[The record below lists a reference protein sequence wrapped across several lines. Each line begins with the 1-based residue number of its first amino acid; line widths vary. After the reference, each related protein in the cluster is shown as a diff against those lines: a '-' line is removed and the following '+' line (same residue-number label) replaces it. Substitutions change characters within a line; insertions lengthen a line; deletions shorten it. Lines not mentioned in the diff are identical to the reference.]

1 MLRICAA
8 FVLAVL
14 AIAPPPAAAAP
25 QGVVRVVDGDTFV
38 IGGQKVR
45 LQAVDAPEM
54 AQTCTE
60 KSGQRRVW
68 ACGAWVAAQA
78 RALFQGQRASC
89 QASGHDRYGRVVARC
104 SVAGQDMGATLVGAG
119 LAFAYL
125 RFGDDYAQA
134 ERAARRQGRGL
145 HAHDMISPATY
156 RAQARANSA
165 GTAPTGRACTIKGN
179 ISAQGKRIFH
189 SPGQADYARTVI
201 SPEKGERWF
210 CTAAEARAAGWRAAR
225 R

>member
-1 MLRICAA
+1 M
-8 FVLAVL
+8 
-14 AIAPPPAAAAP
+14 APPPAAAAP

-68 ACGAWVAAQA
+68 ACGAWVTAQA

-89 QASGHDRYGRVVARC
+89 QASGYDRYGRVVARC

-156 RAQARANSA
+156 RAQARAKSA
-165 GTAPTGRACTIKGN
+165 GTAPTGRACAIKGN
-179 ISAQGKRIFH
+179 ISAQGRRIFH